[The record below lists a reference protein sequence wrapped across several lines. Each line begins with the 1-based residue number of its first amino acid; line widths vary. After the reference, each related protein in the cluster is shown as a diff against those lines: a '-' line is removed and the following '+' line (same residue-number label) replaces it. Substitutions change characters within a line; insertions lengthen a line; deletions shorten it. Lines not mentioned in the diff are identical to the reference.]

1 MKLEGYI
8 DGFAHSKHRN
18 LPLMFD
24 FTELLRRARAF
35 TEGVPSMEAL
45 GRWVFEQ
52 DWIQLDW
59 SGALPPWEE
68 KGAYSRNMLA
78 VEPFEVALL
87 RWKPGAESAVHF
99 HQGFWGFVV
108 CLSGQ
113 LEHHGFRFEAGRL
126 SMKDRVVAFPGG
138 ILAEPDGTI
147 HRLVNGSDSEP
158 LITLHLYAPA
168 LEDLGGLRLFDVE
181 GGDVFTLKA
190 SAPAAVL
197 GLDPHHYESVEE
209 HAFQYERR
217 VDAATHFITP
227 VVPKP
232 HPRRVTELLSDYYRA
247 QATDYDRLDQADA
260 RRREYTQGVNACIA
274 ERLHELNGE
283 HPVRRVLDVGCGT
296 GRRALEILQL
306 SSLRY
311 QVLGTDLS
319 PEMRAIAAQRG
330 VEMCDGFW
338 EGTSGLSGL
347 DAITFLY
354 AFSHFATEADR
365 LSALLKLRS
374 ALRPGGMLFIDV
386 FNREDPHEW
395 GPQLVEDFDA
405 WYLGQQGYDP
415 GDVFYSRTG
424 SKELAFLHYTNEREM
439 TALLERAGFGQIEC
453 TRIGYAHK
461 PGQEVEEG
469 GSLMFYAKNPN

>member
-1 MKLEGYI
+1 
-8 DGFAHSKHRN
+8 
-18 LPLMFD
+18 MFD
-24 FTELLRRARAF
+24 FTELLVRAEAF
-35 TEGVPSMEAL
+35 TKGVPSMEEL

-52 DWIQLDW
+52 DWSQLDW
-59 SGALPPWEE
+59 NGALPNWEE
-68 KGAYSRNMLA
+68 GEAYSRNILA
-78 VEPFEVALL
+78 LEPFEVALL
-87 RWKPGAESAVHF
+87 RWKPGAESAVHL
-99 HQGFWGFVV
+99 HEGFWGFVV

-113 LEHHGFRFEAGRL
+113 LEHHGFRFEEGRL
-126 SMKDRVVAFPGG
+126 TLEDRVVAFSGG
-138 ILAEPDGTI
+138 VLAEPDGTI
-147 HRLVNGSDSEP
+147 HRLVNGSDVEP

-168 LEDLGGLRLFDVE
+168 LAELGGLKFFDVE
-181 GGDVFTLKA
+181 GGRVFTLKA

-197 GLDPHHYESVEE
+197 DLSPDHYESIEQN
-209 HAFQYERR
+209 AFRFEQTTGS
-217 VDAATHFITP
+217 ATHFITP

-232 HPRRVTELLSDYYRA
+232 HPQRVTELLSDYYRA
-247 QATDYDRLDQADA
+247 QAQDYDRLDQADA

-274 ERLHELNGE
+274 ERLQELNDE
-283 HPVRRVLDVGCGT
+283 HPIQRVLDVGCGT

-306 SSLRY
+306 SALDYR
-311 QVLGTDLS
+311 VLGTDLS
-319 PEMRAIAAQRG
+319 PEMRSIAANRG
-330 VEMCDGFW
+330 VEMHDGFW
-338 EGTSGLSGL
+338 EGTAGLVGL

-354 AFSHFATEADR
+354 AFSHLATDVDR
-365 LSALLKLRS
+365 LAALVKLRS

-405 WYLGQQGYDP
+405 WYLGQQGYEP

-424 SKELAFLHYTNEREM
+424 TRELAFLHYTVEDEM
-439 TALLERAGFGQIEC
+439 AALLERAGFGQIEC